1 MDAKILF
8 VTLIIEAF
16 MAMAEFYR
24 QQAVK
29 EECA

>member
-8 VTLIIEAF
+8 VTLVIETF

-24 QQAVK
+24 QQAAK
-29 EECA
+29 EGC